1 MAQNN
6 IYVLRSSRSKFPCGP
21 HYLLLSLW
29 RHRDLLWGLIVR
41 DVSGRYRGSFF
52 GIIWSFIQPLIML
65 AIYTLVFGVILQAR
79 WANTSNS
86 LEFALALFA
95 GLIVF
100 NFFAECLNRAPLLV
114 VSNPSFVKKVVF
126 PLEVFPWVSVGSAL
140 FHMTISVMV
149 WMLFYLSVR
158 GLWHVELLYLPIVL
172 LPLIFL
178 VLGLSWLLSSIGVY
192 IRDIS
197 QLTGLITTGLLFLS
211 PVFYDIS
218 MIPSNFAWLYR
229 LNPLTFVIQQ
239 ARHVMLE
246 GIIPDMMELTIY
258 IAVSLLVAWSGLVC
272 FQRTR
277 HGFADVI

>member
-1 MAQNN
+1 
-6 IYVLRSSRSKFPCGP
+6 
-21 HYLLLSLW
+21 
-29 RHRDLLWGLIVR
+29 
-41 DVSGRYRGSFF
+41 
-52 GIIWSFIQPLIML
+52 ML
-65 AIYTLVFGVILQAR
+65 AIYTLVFGVILQAK
-79 WANTSNS
+79 WANSSNT

-114 VSNPSFVKKVVF
+114 VSNPGFVKKVVF

-140 FHMTISVMV
+140 FHFTINVMV

-158 GLWHVELLYLPIVL
+158 GLWHVELLYLPMVM
-172 LPLIFL
+172 LPLVFL
-178 VLGLSWLLSSIGVY
+178 ILGLSWLLSSIGVY

-197 QLTGLITTGLLFLS
+197 QVTGLITTGLLFLS

-218 MIPSNFAWLYR
+218 MIPEKFIWLYR

-246 GIIPDMMELTIY
+246 GIIPDRMELTIY
-258 IAVSLLVAWSGLVC
+258 TVVSLLIAWLGLVC

>member
-1 MAQNN
+1 
-6 IYVLRSSRSKFPCGP
+6 
-21 HYLLLSLW
+21 
-29 RHRDLLWGLIVR
+29 
-41 DVSGRYRGSFF
+41 
-52 GIIWSFIQPLIML
+52 
-65 AIYTLVFGVILQAR
+65 
-79 WANTSNS
+79 
-86 LEFALALFA
+86 
-95 GLIVF
+95 
-100 NFFAECLNRAPLLV
+100 
-114 VSNPSFVKKVVF
+114 
-126 PLEVFPWVSVGSAL
+126 
-140 FHMTISVMV
+140 MTISVMV
-149 WMLFYLSVR
+149 WMLFYLSVH
-158 GLWHVELLYLPIVL
+158 GLWHIELLYLPIVM

-218 MIPSNFAWLYR
+218 MIPAKFNWLYR
-229 LNPLTFVIQQ
+229 LNPLTFVIEQ

-258 IAVSLLVAWSGLVC
+258 TSVSLLMAWLGLVC